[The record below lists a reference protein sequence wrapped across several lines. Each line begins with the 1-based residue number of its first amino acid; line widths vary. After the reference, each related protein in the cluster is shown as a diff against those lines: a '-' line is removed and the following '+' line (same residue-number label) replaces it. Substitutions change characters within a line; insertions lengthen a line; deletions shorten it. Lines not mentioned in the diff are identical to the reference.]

1 LLRNRWGT
9 RSAILDPMTDQ
20 AAHNDAD
27 AGSNAVAAETRAT
40 ETTPAVNLQQLLVEV
55 VKFLVDHP
63 EQVSVEEVKQSSGTV
78 LNLRVAQ
85 KDVGKVI
92 GKQGRTVRSLRTL
105 LDAAAS
111 KLNTRCT
118 LEIVED
124 EAGGEQAAKGEE

>member
-1 LLRNRWGT
+1 
-9 RSAILDPMTDQ
+9 MTDPT
-20 AAHNDAD
+20 AHNDA
-27 AGSNAVAAETRAT
+27 NAAAAESRAP
-40 ETTPAVNLQQLLVEV
+40 EPQINLTALVAEV

-63 EQVSVEEVKQSSGTV
+63 EQVSVEELKQSGGTV

-105 LDAAAS
+105 LDAAAA

-124 EAGGEQAAKGEE
+124 EDGGKSEASSQGQQ

>member
-1 LLRNRWGT
+1 
-9 RSAILDPMTDQ
+9 MTDH
-20 AAHNDAD
+20 AAHNDAE
-27 AGSNAVAAETRAT
+27 GNAVAAEARAT
-40 ETTPAVNLQQLLVEV
+40 ETTSAVNLQQLLVEV

-124 EAGGEQAAKGEE
+124 EVGGEQAAKGEE

>member
-1 LLRNRWGT
+1 
-9 RSAILDPMTDQ
+9 MTDH
-20 AAHNDAD
+20 AAHNDAE
-27 AGSNAVAAETRAT
+27 AGSNAVAAEVRAT
-40 ETTPAVNLQQLLVEV
+40 ETASAVNLQQLLVEV
-55 VKFLVDHP
+55 VKFLVEHP
-63 EQVSVEEVKQSSGTV
+63 EQVSVEEVKQSGGTV

-124 EAGGEQAAKGEE
+124 EQDDAGAPSAE

>member
-1 LLRNRWGT
+1 
-9 RSAILDPMTDQ
+9 MTDQ
-20 AAHNDAD
+20 AAHHDAE
-27 AGSNAVAAETRAT
+27 GNAVAAESRAT
-40 ETTPAVNLQQLLVEV
+40 ESTSTVNLQQLLVEV

-63 EQVSVEEVKQSSGTV
+63 EQVSVEEEKQSSGTV

-124 EAGGEQAAKGEE
+124 EAVGDAGSEG

>member
-1 LLRNRWGT
+1 MDG
-9 RSAILDPMTDQ
+9 APAVPHMTDPTAQ
-20 AAHNDAD
+20 NDAN
-27 AGSNAVAAETRAT
+27 GGNNAVAAESRAP
-40 ETTPAVNLQQLLVEV
+40 EPQINLTGLVTEV

-63 EQVSVEEVKQSSGTV
+63 EQVSLEEVKQSGGSV

-105 LDAAAS
+105 LDAAAA

-124 EAGGEQAAKGEE
+124 EAGNAGTEA